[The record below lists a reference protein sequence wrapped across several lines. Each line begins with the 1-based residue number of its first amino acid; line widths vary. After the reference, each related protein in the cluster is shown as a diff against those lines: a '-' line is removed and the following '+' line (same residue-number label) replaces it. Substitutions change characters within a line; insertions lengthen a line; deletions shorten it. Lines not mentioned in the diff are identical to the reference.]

1 MIDYNAMAEQ
11 LTGEYRTIFEK
22 VELYS
27 DMNGISEEIKADQL
41 MNLLDLLTT
50 AEADQKPAAEIIGS
64 DIQTFCKDYFADYD
78 MRIKISEIPEKI
90 YDLAKPLF
98 VILLLDIF
106 LLEHPTKNIIYMKSD
121 ILPMISGLMVG
132 ILLAILLKYLVGPII
147 YHSKKIP
154 AIVYYFLVI
163 VLFIAFIV
171 IAMNIIGDR
180 NLQLPSFPFLVATAS
195 YIVIYL
201 TIRSIIRYRK
211 TGSIRKPKL
220 VVDPE
225 YEFHLTKSS
234 GSHSKDLEN
243 STQKSLV
250 KRYQRINKK
259 RSRRNKAAMTIQEF
273 AHKVRKEDA
282 IVNPICIWTLGIFDI
297 AIVAGMAIDEIQESG
312 IGIGLFI
319 LLAVMSA
326 LYIPLF
332 LFIRNCILQ
341 GARYRADILATWES
355 QGITILEKKQDIDGK
370 QSEIS
375 TDSNEKA

>member
-27 DMNGISEEIKADQL
+27 DMNGIPEEIKADRL

-50 AEADQKPAAEIIGS
+50 AEADQKPAMEIIGS
-64 DIQTFCKDYFADYD
+64 DIHTFCKDYFADYD
-78 MRIKISEIPEKI
+78 MRSKISEIPERI
-90 YDLAKPLF
+90 YDVAKPLL

-147 YHSKKIP
+147 YRSKKIP
-154 AIVYYFLVI
+154 AIVYYVLVI

-171 IAMNIIGDR
+171 ISMHIIGDR
-180 NLQLPSFPFLVATAS
+180 NLQLPSFPFLIATIS

-201 TIRSIIRYRK
+201 SIRSIIRYRK

-220 VVDPE
+220 VDPE
-225 YEFHLTKSS
+225 YEFHLIKSS
-234 GSHSKDLEN
+234 ESHSKDMKN
-243 STQKSLV
+243 ATQKGLV
-250 KRYQRINKK
+250 KRYQRINKR
-259 RSRRNKAAMTIQEF
+259 RSRRNQATMTTEEF
-273 AHKVRKEDA
+273 IAKIRKEDN
-282 IVNPICIWTLGIFDI
+282 IGNKIYLWGLGIFYI
-297 AIVAGMAIDEIQESG
+297 AIVAGMVIDEIREFG
-312 IGIGLFI
+312 IGIGLLI

-332 LFIRNCILQ
+332 LLIRNCILE
-341 GARYRADILATWES
+341 GARYRADILATWEA
-355 QGITILEKKQDIDGK
+355 QGITILEKKENIDGK

>member
-11 LTGEYRTIFEK
+11 LSGEYRTIFEK

-27 DMNGISEEIKADQL
+27 DMNGIPEEIKADRL

-64 DIQTFCKDYFADYD
+64 DIQRFCKDYFADYD

-90 YDLAKPLF
+90 YDVARPLL

-147 YHSKKIP
+147 YRSKKIP

-180 NLQLPSFPFLVATAS
+180 NLQLPSFPFLVATIS

-220 VVDPE
+220 VDPE

-243 STQKSLV
+243 ATQKGLV
-250 KRYQRINKK
+250 KRYQRINKR
-259 RSRRNKAAMTIQEF
+259 RSRRNQAAMTTEEF
-273 AHKVRKEDA
+273 IHKVRKEDT
-282 IVNPICIWTLGIFDI
+282 IGNTIYIWGLGIFYI
-297 AIVAGMAIDEIQESG
+297 AIVAGMAIDEIRESG
-312 IGIGLFI
+312 IGIGLLI

-341 GARYRADILATWES
+341 GARCRADILATWET
-355 QGITILEKKQDIDGK
+355 QGITILEKKQNNTPD
-370 QSEIS
+370 S
-375 TDSNEKA
+375 TENSQN

>member
-27 DMNGISEEIKADQL
+27 DMNGIPEEIKADRL

-64 DIQTFCKDYFADYD
+64 DIQRFCKDYFADYD

-90 YDLAKPLF
+90 YDVARPLL

-147 YHSKKIP
+147 YRSKKIP

-180 NLQLPSFPFLVATAS
+180 NLQLPSFPFLVATIS

-220 VVDPE
+220 VDPE

-243 STQKSLV
+243 ATQKGLV
-250 KRYQRINKK
+250 KRYQRINKR
-259 RSRRNKAAMTIQEF
+259 RSRRNQAAMTTQEF
-273 AHKVRKEDA
+273 IHKVRKEDT
-282 IVNPICIWTLGIFDI
+282 IGNTIYIWGLGIFYI

-312 IGIGLFI
+312 IGIGLLI

-341 GARYRADILATWES
+341 GARCRADILATWET
-355 QGITILEKKQDIDGK
+355 QGITILEKKQNNTPD
-370 QSEIS
+370 S
-375 TDSNEKA
+375 TENSQN